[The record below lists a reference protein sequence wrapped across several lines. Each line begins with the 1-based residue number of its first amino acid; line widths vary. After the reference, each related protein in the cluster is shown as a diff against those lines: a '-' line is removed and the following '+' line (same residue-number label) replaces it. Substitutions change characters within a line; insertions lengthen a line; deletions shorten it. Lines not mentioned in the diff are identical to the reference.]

1 MDYTGLKIYSVGV
14 DKSMQD
20 DFRSLANSAK
30 QVTTSITPDEAYER
44 IKQNSEVI
52 LIETRDPA
60 NVPDVDNVAGSI
72 VISMD
77 VLIKQSEESGDLSNL
92 DSRLGNKQVEIITT
106 WKLGNRAAVS
116 AQALENLGYTSV
128 SYMDGGMEA
137 WKDKGL
143 PLSL

>member
-77 VLIKQSEESGDLSNL
+77 ILIKQSEASGDLSNL

-106 WKLGNRAAVS
+106 
-116 AQALENLGYTSV
+116 
-128 SYMDGGMEA
+128 
-137 WKDKGL
+137 
-143 PLSL
+143 